1 MPTMK
6 LSEIRRLPVA
16 EIDRLVRQKKEELMK
31 LRFQATIGQ
40 LEKNHLVKATKVEIA
55 QLLTVRKEGS
65 HA

>member
-31 LRFQATIGQ
+31 LRFQSTIGQ

-55 QLLTVRKEGS
+55 QLLTVKKEGS